1 MFPLRDLV
9 VADVASDA
17 GRRDRHRAEVRTN
30 LHDAAIRLFS
40 DRGYEA
46 TSVDDIAAAAGVS
59 LRTFFRYFA
68 GKDDVL
74 FAKEMDASRFLS
86 DVARQPRVP
95 APLAAIHH
103 AYVGQPPLSAADT
116 QVHVLFHRAVA
127 SSPTLQGRYLS
138 GMRQFHEEL
147 AVALATR
154 DGRRAPTDADR
165 LAASIGRTVLDHAYV
180 GWLGRGARGDLR
192 RAVDTAFAR
201 LASVW
206 GVDPPR

>member
-30 LHDAAIRLFS
+30 LHDAAIGLFS
-40 DRGYEA
+40 ERGYEA

-86 DVARQPRVP
+86 DLARQPRAP
-95 APLAAIHH
+95 APVEAIHR

-116 QVHVLFHRAVA
+116 QVHVLFHRAVG

-138 GMRQFHEEL
+138 GMRQFREEL
-147 AVALATR
+147 AVALAVR
-154 DGRRAPTDADR
+154 DGRRVPTDADR
-165 LAASIGRTVLDHAYV
+165 LAAAVGRTVLDHAYV
-180 GWLGRGARGDLR
+180 GWLERGARGDLR
-192 RAVDTAFAR
+192 RAVDRAF
-201 LASVW
+201 LTLHLCT
-206 GVDPPR
+206 